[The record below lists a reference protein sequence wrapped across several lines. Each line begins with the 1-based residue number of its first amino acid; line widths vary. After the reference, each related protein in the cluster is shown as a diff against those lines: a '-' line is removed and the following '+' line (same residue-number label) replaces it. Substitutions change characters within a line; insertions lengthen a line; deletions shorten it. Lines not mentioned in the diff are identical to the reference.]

1 MRPSAIALLV
11 EEMARG
17 RRAVVEL
24 GCGVSTIVLA
34 RAARELG
41 ARLVSIEHDRD
52 WAAEIRALLRRE
64 RLGAADVIHVPIAP
78 LDCGLAGAL
87 SAPGF
92 RAPRRWYE
100 LAALREACPGR
111 VELLVV
117 DGPPAADSPGVLI
130 RAPAV
135 PALRDRLAGPC
146 TVALDDV
153 SRRAES
159 RIAELWRWALG
170 CELELPPDTDLAVLR
185 ASNSPMDPPASGRA
199 ARTGRPGAAGHRPT
213 GRRR

>member
-41 ARLVSIEHDRD
+41 GRLVSIEHDRG
-52 WAAEIRALLRRE
+52 WAAQIRALLRRE
-64 RLGAADVIHVPIAP
+64 WLRAADVIHVPIAP
-78 LDCGLAGAL
+78 LDRRLAGAL

-92 RAPRRWYE
+92 RAPQRWYE
-100 LAALREACPGR
+100 LAALRDACPGR
-111 VELLVV
+111 IELLIV
-117 DGPPAADSPGVLI
+117 DGPPAADSPDVLI
-130 RAPAV
+130 RAPAL
-135 PALRDRLAGPC
+135 PALRDRLADRC

-153 SRRAES
+153 PRRAER
-159 RIAELWRWALG
+159 RIAELWRRALG
-170 CELELPPDTDLAVLR
+170 GDLQLPPDTDLAVLR
-185 ASNSPMDPPASGRA
+185 AASSPMDPPASARA
-199 ARTGRPGAAGHRPT
+199 ARTVRPGDAGHRPT